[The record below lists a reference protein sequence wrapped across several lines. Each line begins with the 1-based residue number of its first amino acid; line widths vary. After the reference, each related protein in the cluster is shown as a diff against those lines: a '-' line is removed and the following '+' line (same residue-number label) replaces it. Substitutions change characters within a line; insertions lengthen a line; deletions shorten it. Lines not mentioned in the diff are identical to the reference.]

1 MRIKAFGMMELIWVV
16 GIMSLTAGSVAT
28 RAEDAAKEHGP
39 IAWTESLE
47 AAKKTAAKEKKIIF
61 VDFWATW
68 CGPCKQMLK
77 TTYQD
82 KQVVERSKQ
91 FVPVLINFDKE
102 PAIVKK
108 YNIGQIP
115 VVLFLDSKGNVI
127 KRGAFMDAKAMLKT
141 MDEVAKKKHG

>member
-1 MRIKAFGMMELIWVV
+1 MITIHNSMRVTAAAFAIHCLIGGGV
-16 GIMSLTAGSVAT
+16 

-39 IAWTESLE
+39 IAWMESLE
-47 AAKKTAAKEKKIIF
+47 NAKKTAAKEKKVIF

-91 FVPVLINFDKE
+91 FVPVLVNFDKE
-102 PAIVKK
+102 PAI
-108 YNIGQIP
+108 
-115 VVLFLDSKGNVI
+115 
-127 KRGAFMDAKAMLKT
+127 
-141 MDEVAKKKHG
+141 